1 MNPAENYILTKS
13 EPWRSILIELREI
26 VKQTVPE
33 VEESLKWSLPFYT
46 LNGKMF
52 CYLNFRKTFVD
63 ISFLNAHKM
72 EHLQE
77 YLIAGEGRKIV
88 RSLRYTSLEELDYDL
103 LIKVLLAQKEN
114 VSE

>member
-114 VSE
+114 IS